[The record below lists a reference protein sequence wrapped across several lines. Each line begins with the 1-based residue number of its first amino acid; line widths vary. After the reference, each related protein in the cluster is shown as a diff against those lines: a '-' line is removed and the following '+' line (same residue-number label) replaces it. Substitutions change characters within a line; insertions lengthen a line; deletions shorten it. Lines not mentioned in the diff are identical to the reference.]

1 MARLATLGGAVA
13 GRLQA
18 SLYYARKGQKASRE
32 AGRPVL
38 DTEAPPTIDGTP
50 QVGVELTVV
59 PGTWEGDPAFS
70 YTWRSGTDIVGTGES
85 YTPVEADEGN
95 DITVTEKA
103 ANRWGSRSAT
113 SAAVGPVAAA

>member
-38 DTEAPPTIDGTP
+38 DAEDPPTITGTP
-50 QVGVELTVV
+50 QVGVELTAVE
-59 PGTWEGDPAFS
+59 GTWEGDPEFG
-70 YTWRSGTDIVGTGES
+70 YQWRSGNDIVGTEAT

-95 DITVTEKA
+95 DITVTVIA
-103 ANRWGSRSAT
+103 RNRWGSRSAT

>member
-18 SLYYARKGQKASRE
+18 SLYYAREQRRDRRN

-38 DTEAPPTIDGTP
+38 DTEAPPTISGTP
-50 QVGVELTVV
+50 QVGVELTAVA
-59 PGTWEGDPAFS
+59 GTWTGDPALS
-70 YTWRSGTDIVGTGES
+70 YTWRVDADVVGTGET
-85 YTPVEADEGN
+85 YTPVAEDEGK
-95 DITVTEKA
+95 DITVTETA
-103 ANRWGSRSAT
+103 QNRWGSRSAT

>member
-18 SLYYARKGQKASRE
+18 SLYYAREQRRDRRN

-38 DTEAPPTIDGTP
+38 DTEAPPTITGTP
-50 QVGVELTVV
+50 QVGVELTAD
-59 PGTWEGDPAFS
+59 PGTWEGDPEFA
-70 YTWRSGTDIVGTGES
+70 YEWRAGASIVGTGS
-85 YTPVEADEGN
+85 TYTPAAEDEGE
-95 DITVTEKA
+95 DITVTVTA
-103 ANRWGSRSAT
+103 QNRWGSKRAT

>member
-18 SLYYARKGQKASRE
+18 SLYFAREQRRDRRN

-38 DTEAPPTIDGTP
+38 DSEDPPTITGTP
-50 QVGVELTVV
+50 QVGVELTAVD
-59 PGTWEGDPAFS
+59 GTWEGEPEFA
-70 YTWRSGTDIVGTGES
+70 YTWRSGTDIVGSDAT
-85 YTPVEADEGN
+85 YTPVESDEGN
-95 DITVTEKA
+95 DITVTVTA
-103 ANRWGSRSAT
+103 RNRWGSKSAT